1 VRLERVTVKGH
12 YVVVISVFGNPSTSD
27 GRGVFCDPNSPKE
40 GICMGKII
48 LDEQAIQRTLTRL
61 SHEVIERNKG
71 VDTIILVGIK
81 TRGIY
86 LAQRMANNI
95 YNIEGKRVAVGE
107 VDITLYRDDLK
118 EKSSDGHPKLHGSNI
133 PVDVKDRKVLLV
145 DDVLYTGR
153 TARAAIDAIMDIGRP
168 AVIQLSVLIDRGHR
182 ELPIR
187 PDFVGKNVPTS
198 EEEIVAVKLKE
209 TDKVDEVS
217 LRKRPM

>member
-1 VRLERVTVKGH
+1 M
-12 YVVVISVFGNPSTSD
+12 GN
-27 GRGVFCDPNSPKE
+27 
-40 GICMGKII
+40 II
-48 LDEQAIQRTLTRL
+48 LDERAIHRTLTRL

-71 VDTIILVGIK
+71 IDNLVLVGIR

-86 LAQRMANNI
+86 LARRMADNI
-95 YNIEGKRVAVGE
+95 YDIEGKKVAVGE
-107 VDITLYRDDLK
+107 VDITLYRDDLE
-118 EKSSDGHPKLHGSNI
+118 EKSSDGHPKFHGSDI

-187 PDFVGKNVPTS
+187 PDFVGKNIPTS
-198 EEEIVAVKLKE
+198 EEEIVAVKLQE
-209 TDKVDEVS
+209 TDKMDEVS
-217 LRKRPM
+217 LRKRHM